1 MTDMRDGRSR
11 FTKFVETNDGRSC
24 ADSIRGNIHVGRTVP
39 AAINIRSR
47 SPFHEASSSG
57 DGMTGR
63 DCCEESGDDGRDE
76 NLEERFAAS
85 SDRA

>member
-1 MTDMRDGRSR
+1 M
-11 FTKFVETNDGRSC
+11 
-24 ADSIRGNIHVGRTVP
+24 GRTAP

-47 SPFHEASSSG
+47 SPFHDASSSG

-63 DCCEESGDDGRDE
+63 GCSEESGDDGRDE
-76 NLEERFAAS
+76 NLAAEERFAAS